1 MAKIRVSTKN
11 SKVVDGRLFITMLKA
26 QQIKSVV
33 LQKLIEYGNSI
44 VYPNVGKLVE
54 YKGGYI
60 RVKSQFSL
68 FTFPSLARKGFWWR
82 N

>member
-26 QQIKSVV
+26 QTVTSKV
-33 LQKLIEYGNSI
+33 LSKLIEYGNYI
-44 VYPNVGKLVE
+44 VYPGLGRLVE

-60 RVKSQFSL
+60 RVNK
-68 FTFPSLARKGFWWR
+68 
-82 N
+82 